1 MNPRQT
7 ERTFPN
13 QKVKM
18 KSKILASLFI
28 LLSFIT
34 YSQNSE
40 IVINISGLRSDKGR
54 CLVYLYSGKAGFP
67 TNPAKAVKS
76 SAGIILNGKSS
87 VVMPDVADGEYALV
101 VVHDENSNGVLDK
114 NFIGMP
120 KEGVGVSNNAKG
132 FMGPPSY
139 ADSKFQLKNGSFTA
153 KITIKYL

>member
-1 MNPRQT
+1 ML
-7 ERTFPN
+7 TFLLC
-13 QKVKM
+13 
-18 KSKILASLFI
+18 ITTLF
-28 LLSFIT
+28 SFA
-34 YSQNSE
+34 QRSE